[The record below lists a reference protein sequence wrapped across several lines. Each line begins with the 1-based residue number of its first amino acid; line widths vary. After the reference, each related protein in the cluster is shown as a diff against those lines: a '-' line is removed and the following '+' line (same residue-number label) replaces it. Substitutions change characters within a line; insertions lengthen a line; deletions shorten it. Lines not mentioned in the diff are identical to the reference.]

1 MKMRRFIQCLA
12 LVCLHMLCALPALGQ
27 DARLLDAVRIKGPLT
42 FCDEPVPLESPH
54 VRERFEKAMLLALSD
69 RAQVLLWIKRA
80 PRFMPLIDEAL
91 RAKGMPAD
99 LKYLAVAESA
109 LRPHAGSPKGA
120 MGFWQ
125 LMPETAR
132 KYGMRV
138 DEFIDERRNIYTST
152 PAALRLLQALHDQF
166 SSWTL
171 SAAAYNMGEEGL
183 TAEILE
189 QNSRD
194 YYNLYLP
201 LETQQFVFRI
211 LAVKLILSAPQ
222 RYGFDIHAQ
231 DLYEPLMFD
240 TVEVDCFQE
249 TPIRI
254 VAQAAHTFFKD
265 IKDLNPQV
273 RGYYL
278 QPGHHQVNL
287 PQGSAEGFAAR
298 FKKLVAQNSDERQT
312 RIYIVREGDSLSEIA
327 ERFDVPLAAL
337 LIWNR
342 IGLNHSIHPGDRLVI
357 YPGMLEKDEKSKEIR

>member
-1 MKMRRFIQCLA
+1 MRIRRLIQCLA
-12 LVCLHMLCALPALGQ
+12 LVCLCMISALPARGQ
-27 DARLLDAVRIKGPLT
+27 DASLLESVRMKGSLT
-42 FCDEPVPLESPH
+42 FCDEPVPLEAPH

-80 PRFMPLIDEAL
+80 PRFFPVIDKAL
-91 RAKGMPAD
+91 RANGMPAD

-132 KYGMRV
+132 KYGLRV
-138 DEFIDERRNIYTST
+138 DEFIDERRSIYTST
-152 PAALRLLQALHDQF
+152 PAALRFLQTLHDQF

-189 QNSRD
+189 QNTRD

-222 RYGFDIHAQ
+222 RYGFDIRTQ
-231 DLYEPLMFD
+231 DLYGPVMFD

-254 VAQAAHTFFKD
+254 VAQAAGTFFKVV
-265 IKDLNPQV
+265 KDLNPQI

-287 PQGSAEGFAAR
+287 PQGDADGFAVR
-298 FKKLVAQNSDERQT
+298 FRELVAKNSDERQT

-357 YPGMLEKDEKSKEIR
+357 YPGMLEK

>member
-1 MKMRRFIQCLA
+1 MQIRRSIQYLT
-12 LVCLHMLCALPALGQ
+12 LVCLFVISALPARGQ
-27 DARLLDAVRIKGPLT
+27 DAALLEAVRIRDPLA
-42 FCDEPVPLESPH
+42 FCGEPVPMELPH
-54 VRERFEKAMLLALSD
+54 VRERFEKAMLLALND

-80 PRFMPLIDEAL
+80 SRFFPLIEEIL
-91 RAKGMPAD
+91 RGKGMPAD

-109 LRPHAGSPKGA
+109 LRPHTGSAKGA

-132 KYGMRV
+132 KYGLRV
-138 DEFIDERRNIYTST
+138 DEFVDERRNIYAST
-152 PAALRLLQALHDQF
+152 PAALRCLKSLHAQF

-171 SAAAYNMGEEGL
+171 AAAAYNMGEEGL

-189 QNSRD
+189 QNTRD

-222 RYGFDIHAQ
+222 RYGFDIRAQ

-240 TVEVDCFQE
+240 TVGVDCFQE

-254 VAQAAHTFFKD
+254 VAQAAGTFFKV
-265 IKDLNPQV
+265 IKDLNPHI

-287 PQGSAEGFAAR
+287 PQGSADGFGVR
-298 FKKLVAQNSDERQT
+298 FKALVAKHRDERQT

-327 ERFDVPLAAL
+327 ERFDIPLAAL

-357 YPGMLEKDEKSKEIR
+357 YSGKSEQ

>member
-1 MKMRRFIQCLA
+1 MRIRPPILCIT
-12 LVCLHMLCALPALGQ
+12 LVCLCLIRALPVRGQ
-27 DARLLDAVRIKGPLT
+27 EASLLETVRVKGPLT
-42 FCDEPVPLESPH
+42 FCGEPVPLKLPH
-54 VRERFEKAMLLALSD
+54 VRERFEKAMLLALND

-80 PRFMPLIDEAL
+80 SRYFPLIDETL
-91 RAKGMPAD
+91 RSRGMPPD

-109 LRPHAGSPKGA
+109 LRPHAGSVKGA

-132 KYGMRV
+132 KNGLRV
-138 DEFIDERRNIYTST
+138 DEFIDERRNIHTST
-152 PAALRLLQALHDQF
+152 PAALSWLQALHARF

-171 SAAAYNMGEEGL
+171 AAAAYNMGEEGL

-189 QNSRD
+189 QNTRN

-201 LETQQFVFRI
+201 LETQMFVFRV
-211 LAVKLILSAPQ
+211 LAVKLILNEPQ
-222 RYGFDIHAQ
+222 RYGFHPRTQ
-231 DLYEPLMFD
+231 DLYQPLMFD
-240 TVEVDCFQE
+240 TVEVDCFQD

-254 VAQAAHTFFKD
+254 VAQAAGAFFKD
-265 IKDLNPQV
+265 IKDLNPHI

-287 PQGSAEGFAAR
+287 PQGSADGFDAR
-298 FKKLVAQNSDERQT
+298 FRELVAKNRDERQT

-357 YPGMLEKDEKSKEIR
+357 YPGMLEP